1 MTFWILATVLTLIAL
16 LSIGYPLFLRK
27 RPSVD
32 ADSYDKSVYREQL
45 EEVDRDLERGQ
56 ISASEAELAKA
67 EIARRLIALDEL
79 VEETQN
85 SDKFSTAA
93 QVTAI
98 CTFILLPIASV
109 ATYVALGDPQRADM
123 PLQARMSADPKTQ
136 SVEELVARAE
146 ARANNNPNDVR
157 GWKVLAPVYLR
168 LGRADDAI
176 IAFRKVISL
185 EGSNS
190 ENEASLGEAI
200 TIAAQGVITAEAKQ
214 HFINATIANPKNIKP
229 RFFLAVALGQENKF
243 DEAIKAWETML
254 AQGPTT
260 AAWYK
265 PAEGELARIRK
276 QAGQPSAP
284 AIASNSQ
291 SPKLGGPSKGDIAN
305 AANMSAED
313 RTAMIEG
320 MVANLASKL
329 EEDPSNINGWLRII
343 RSYSVLGRKDD
354 AIAAY
359 SKAVIQFE
367 NNPGASKQLNDLA
380 VAMNIQP
387 VKPAQKLGGPSKG
400 DIANAANMSAEDRTA
415 MIEGMVANLA
425 SKLEEDPSNINGW
438 LRIIRSYSVLGR
450 KGDAIAAYS
459 KAVKQFE
466 NNPGASKQLN
476 DLAVAMNIEAIKQ

>member
-27 RPSVD
+27 RSSID
-32 ADSYDKSVYREQL
+32 AAGYDKSVYREQL

-56 ISASEAELAKA
+56 IGASEAELAKA

-109 ATYVALGDPQRADM
+109 AAYVALGDPQRADM
-123 PLQARMSADPKTQ
+123 PLQARMTADPKTQ
-136 SVEELVARAE
+136 SVAELVARAE

-176 IAFRKVISL
+176 TAFRKIISL

-190 ENEASLGEAI
+190 ENEASLGEAM
-200 TIAAQGVITAEAKQ
+200 TIAAQGVITADAKR
-214 HFINATIANPKNIKP
+214 HFINATISNPENIKP

-243 DEAIKAWETML
+243 DAAIKAWETML

-276 QAGQPSAP
+276 QAGQPSAQPSAP
-284 AIASNSQ
+284 AIAGNSQ
-291 SPKLGGPSKGDIAN
+291 SPKLGGPSKGDIAR
-305 AANMSAED
+305 AANMSAQD

-320 MVANLASKL
+320 MVANLAEKL
-329 EEDPSNINGWLRII
+329 DEDPSNINGWLRII

-359 SKAVIQFE
+359 SKAVTQFE
-367 NNPGASKQLNDLA
+367 GNPGASKQLNDLA
-380 VAMNIQP
+380 MAMNIQP

-400 DIANAANMSAEDRTA
+400 DIAKAADMSAEDRST

-438 LRIIRSYSVLGR
+438 LRIIRSYAVLDR
-450 KGDAIAAYS
+450 KDDAITA
-459 KAVKQFE
+459 
-466 NNPGASKQLN
+466 LT
-476 DLAVAMNIEAIKQ
+476 